1 MTKLIEML
9 FSGLMLRVL
18 EMLLLSQDERAA
30 AETDNRILCKP
41 SFLQTVLKEIVLAGK
56 SMELLTTLEE
66 RVDILRGKSLLV
78 VVLS

>member
-1 MTKLIEML
+1 MEML

-30 AETDNRILCKP
+30 AETDNHILCKP
-41 SFLQTVLKEIVLAGK
+41 SFLQTVLKDIVLAGK